1 LQLRTEPGEA
11 GDHGVDELL
20 LQPRVVGE
28 RIAEHGDEP
37 QQQREQREKAV
48 VGQQRGVLA
57 GLVVAELLGHAD
69 REAEHAV
76 PLLELVDGS

>member
-1 LQLRTEPGEA
+1 
-11 GDHGVDELL
+11 
-20 LQPRVVGE
+20 
-28 RIAEHGDEP
+28 
-37 QQQREQREKAV
+37 
-48 VGQQRGVLA
+48 VLA